1 MTAPFLHVLA
11 LALTEGD
18 LRAVRDLVGRSLV
31 RDARTLELACGPGL
45 FADLFALG
53 DYVGVDPRPRFVDYA
68 RRERPGAFICDELRS
83 VGLPDAR
90 FDQAVA
96 LDLLGPR
103 RESQAR
109 VITAEVKRML
119 APGGRVLLVERAESG
134 ERVGRLAPSLGR
146 IERRERLQSGFRE
159 RVAFHLSL

>member
-1 MTAPFLHVLA
+1 MTSPFLYLFT

-18 LRAVRDLVGRSLV
+18 LRAVRELV
-31 RDARTLELACGPGL
+31 RKTLATEARTLEMGCGPGL
-45 FADLFALG
+45 FSDLFAAG

-103 RESQAR
+103 QRIPGPGDHGRGQASAR
-109 VITAEVKRML
+109 PRGA
-119 APGGRVLLVERAESG
+119 RASRRASG
-134 ERVGRLAPSLGR
+134 ERRAGRPSR
-146 IERRERLQSGFRE
+146 FERRLDLAARAAPQRLS
-159 RVAFHLSL
+159 